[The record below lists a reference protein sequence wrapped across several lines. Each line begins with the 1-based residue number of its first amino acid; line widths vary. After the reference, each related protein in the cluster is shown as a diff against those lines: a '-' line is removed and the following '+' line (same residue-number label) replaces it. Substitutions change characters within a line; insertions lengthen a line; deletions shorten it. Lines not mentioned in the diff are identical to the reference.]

1 MPHGISISSE
11 EDSNEK
17 RNLTSRKLSSRIEM
31 MVGDLVAYGK
41 LTRQQFVQDLL
52 KDSTAKSFAVYYK
65 K

>member
-1 MPHGISISSE
+1 
-11 EDSNEK
+11 
-17 RNLTSRKLSSRIEM
+17 M
-31 MVGDLVAYGK
+31 MVSDLVAYGK